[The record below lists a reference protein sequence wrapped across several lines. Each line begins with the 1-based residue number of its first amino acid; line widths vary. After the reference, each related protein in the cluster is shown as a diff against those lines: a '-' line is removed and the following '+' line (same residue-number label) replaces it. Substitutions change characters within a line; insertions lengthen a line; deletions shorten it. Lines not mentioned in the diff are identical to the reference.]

1 MTQTR
6 RVYVELRIFHL
17 AWLALTPS
25 TDTPTAMN
33 ARLFRTLSI
42 LLLIVSWDGALSAAE
57 WRDLLVGDSL
67 DGWEFD
73 IKDGSNPASIYTM
86 ADRVMT
92 VAGKDKSL
100 AVIRTAQKFSE
111 YDLQFEWRWLDTPGN
126 SGCLIHCSEPRFM
139 SIWPKSIEVQVG
151 HPNAGDF
158 IYIGETI
165 NVPDAQLPADQSG
178 WRVRLRDNLTDDSEN
193 PAGQWNRMH
202 LRVRTDTV
210 TVWVN
215 GDLVNHGTNPS
226 VTSGAICF
234 QAEGANLQYR
244 KMRIME
250 R

>member
-1 MTQTR
+1 
-6 RVYVELRIFHL
+6 
-17 AWLALTPS
+17 
-25 TDTPTAMN
+25 MN

-42 LLLIVSWDGALSAAE
+42 LLLNMSWGGALSAAE
-57 WRDLLVGDSL
+57 WCDLLTADKFV
-67 DGWEFD
+67 GWEFD
-73 IKDGSNPASIYTM
+73 IKDGSDPASIYSIKSG
-86 ADRVMT
+86 VMT
-92 VAGKDKSL
+92 VAGKDQSL
-100 AVIRTAQKFSE
+100 AVIRTVEGFSE
-111 YDLQFEWRWLDTPGN
+111 YDLQFEWRWMDTPGN

-139 SIWPKSIEVQVG
+139 NVWPKSIEVQVG

-165 NVPDAQLPADQSG
+165 DVPDSQLPEDMSG
-178 WRVRLRDNLTDDSEN
+178 WRVRLRDNLTDDSEK
-193 PAGQWNRMH
+193 PPGQWNRMH
-202 LRVRTDTV
+202 VKVREDAV

>member
-1 MTQTR
+1 MLQSAF
-6 RVYVELRIFHL
+6 LL
-17 AWLALTPS
+17 WPGALTWFHPFEH
-25 TDTPTAMN
+25 PA
-33 ARLFRTLSI
+33 LSI
-42 LLLIVSWDGALSAAE
+42 LSMNIRLLRFVLFFLLSPLLLTAAE
-57 WRDLLVGDSL
+57 WRDLLTGDSL
-67 DGWEFD
+67 GGWEFD
-73 IKDGSNPASIYTM
+73 VKDGSDPASIY
-86 ADRVMT
+86 AIESGVMT

-100 AVIRTAQKFSE
+100 AVIRTAGEFSE
-111 YDLQFEWRWLDTPGN
+111 YDLQFEWRWMDTPGN
-126 SGCLIHCSEPRFM
+126 SGCLIHCSESRFM
-139 SIWPKSIEVQVG
+139 NVWPKSIEIQVG

-165 NVPDAQLPADQSG
+165 DVPDAQLPVDMSG
-178 WRVRLRDNLTDDSEN
+178 WRVRLRDNLTDDSEK
-193 PAGQWNRMH
+193 PPGQWNRMH
-202 LRVRTDTV
+202 VKVRRDSV